1 VRPATLLFRVA
12 VAGRSMEPTFRDG
25 DWLLVRQLRRPPR
38 EGEVVVATD
47 PREPERLLVKR
58 VRSVAGDRV
67 TVQGDHA
74 DPSESTDSREFG
86 PIARSAVVGRPV
98 LRYAP
103 LHRIGL
109 VR

>member
-1 VRPATLLFRVA
+1 MRPATLLFRVA
-12 VAGRSMEPTFRDG
+12 VAGRSMEPTFKDG

-38 EGEVVVATD
+38 PGEVVVATD
-47 PREPERLLVKR
+47 PREPARLLVKR
-58 VRSVAGDRV
+58 VRAVAGDRV

-74 DPSESTDSREFG
+74 DPAESTDSRQFG
-86 PIARSAVVGRPV
+86 PIPGAAIVGRPL

-103 LHRIGL
+103 LHRFGL

>member
-47 PREPERLLVKR
+47 PREPDRLLVKR
-58 VRSVAGDRV
+58 VRSVAGGRV
-67 TVQGDHA
+67 TIQGDHA
-74 DPSESTDSREFG
+74 DPAESTDSRQFG
-86 PIARSAVVGRPV
+86 PIPGSAVLGRPV

-103 LHRIGL
+103 LNRIGL

>member
-1 VRPATLLFRVA
+1 MRPATALFRVA
-12 VAGRSMEPTFRDG
+12 VAGRSMEPTFQDG

-38 EGEVVVATD
+38 PGELVVATD

-58 VRSVAGDRV
+58 VSAVAGDQVIVR
-67 TVQGDHA
+67 GDHP
-74 DPSESTDSREFG
+74 DPAESTDSRQFG
-86 PIARSAVVGRPV
+86 AIPGSAVVGRPFV
-98 LRYAP
+98 RYAP

>member
-1 VRPATLLFRVA
+1 VRPATALFRVA

-38 EGEVVVATD
+38 EGEVVVAFD
-47 PREPERLLVKR
+47 PRAPERLLVKR
-58 VRSVAGDRV
+58 VRAVVGDQV
-67 TVQGDHA
+67 TIEGDHA
-74 DPSESTDSREFG
+74 DPAESTDSREFG
-86 PIARSAVVGRPV
+86 PIPGSAVVGHPV

-103 LHRIGL
+103 LARIGL

>member
-25 DWLLVRQLRRPPR
+25 DWLLARRMRRVPR
-38 EGEVVVATD
+38 TGELVIATD
-47 PREPERLLVKR
+47 PREPTRLVVKR
-58 VRSVAGDRV
+58 VRSVTGDAVALAGDHPER
-67 TVQGDHA
+67 
-74 DPSESTDSREFG
+74 STDSREYG
-86 PIARSAVVGRPV
+86 PIQARSVIGQPV

-103 LHRIGL
+103 LRRFGR

>member
-25 DWLLVRQLRRPPR
+25 DWLLVRSVERPPR
-38 EGEVVVATD
+38 PGEVVVARD
-47 PREPERLLVKR
+47 PRRPERLIVKR
-58 VRSVAGDRV
+58 VLDVADGGV
-67 TVQGDHA
+67 TVRGDHP
-74 DPSESTDSREFG
+74 DPAESTDSRQYG
-86 PIARSAVVGRPV
+86 PIPAAAIVGRPV

-103 LHRIGL
+103 LRRFGR

>member
-1 VRPATLLFRVA
+1 MRPATALFAVA
-12 VAGRSMEPTFRDG
+12 VAGQSMEPTLRDG
-25 DWLLVRQLRRPPR
+25 DWLLVRRLGRPPR
-38 EGEVVVATD
+38 AGELVVATD

-58 VRSVAGDRV
+58 VRSVAPDGV

-74 DPSESTDSREFG
+74 DPARSTDSRQFG
-86 PIARSAVVGRPV
+86 PIPWAAVVGQPV

-103 LHRIGL
+103 LGRIGL

>member
-1 VRPATLLFRVA
+1 MRAATALFAVA
-12 VAGRSMEPTFRDG
+12 VAGQSMEPTFRDG
-25 DWLLVRQLRRPPR
+25 DWLLVRRLRRPPR
-38 EGEVVVATD
+38 AGEVVVATD

-58 VRSVAGDRV
+58 VRSVAPDGV

-74 DPSESTDSREFG
+74 DPAESTDSRQFG
-86 PIARSAVVGRPV
+86 PIPRSAVLGKAI

-103 LHRIGL
+103 LSRIGL